1 MNRVV
6 RWVGAC
12 AAVATFAGPH
22 AEAQGGRGVAAS
34 VAGGVLSLSNGL
46 VAATWHVADGR
57 LGDGSWS
64 DPTGRRPLPAL
75 GAAFRI
81 MLARDGS
88 TVQPDRSSSGAGLV
102 SASGAVVASSEMTV
116 TGAPRIEMLAPI
128 GGSSRLVDR
137 FAGKQL
143 VVSLSS
149 PLIPGPVVWR
159 AILREGSAYIRQEVV
174 IGPVAQDLSVTN
186 LALVS
191 THAPGAHV
199 VGSVQGSPAIAG
211 DAFFAVEHPM
221 STCAVTGAEVS
232 CGLARTVP
240 IRAAHSVD
248 VSSVAGIADPSQLRR
263 TFLAYLERERVH
275 PYRPFLHY
283 NSWYDLGYFT
293 PYTESD
299 AVNVISAFGRELV
312 EQRGVVMSSFLFDD
326 GWDSHK
332 TLWKFNDGF
341 PNGFVRVRAAA
352 ERYGAEPG
360 VWMSPFGGYGEPR
373 TERLTYGKQE
383 GFETNA
389 RGFALS
395 GPVYYQRFRDT
406 CLDMIRRFGVNQFK
420 FDGIGRATGVVA
432 GSEFGSDFEAAIHLI
447 RDELRAI
454 KPDIFINLTTGT
466 WPSPFWLDYADS
478 IWRGGEDHSFAGVG
492 TKRQQWITYR
502 DAQTYRNVVQ
512 AGPLFPLSSLMLHGL
527 IYARHA
533 ENLDTDPGD
542 DFTDEVRAYFGTG
555 TELQEMYIT
564 PALLTPK
571 NWDAIAE
578 SAKWAR
584 ANADVLA
591 DTHWIGGDPARLEV
605 YGHAAWT
612 SRLGIVVLRNP
623 SDKPATYALDAGQAF
638 ELPNGAARRYAARSP
653 WREAGGKPAL
663 ILTAGTPAA
672 VTLAPFEVLT
682 LEATPSTLP
691 R

>member
-6 RWVGAC
+6 RWVSASTVVTMVAVLHVGAQS
-12 AAVATFAGPH
+12 GP
-22 AEAQGGRGVAAS
+22 GVTAS
-34 VAGGVLSLSNGL
+34 VARGVLALSNDHI
-46 VAATWHVADGR
+46 AATWHVADGR

-64 DPTGRRPLPAL
+64 DLTGRRSLPPL

-81 MLARDGS
+81 TLARDGS
-88 TVQPDRSSSGAGLV
+88 TLQPDRSSSEAGLI
-102 SASGAVVASSEMTV
+102 SASGTVVASSEMTV
-116 TGAPRIEMLAPI
+116 TGAPRVEILPPN
-128 GGSSRLVDR
+128 GGSSRLADR
-137 FAGKQL
+137 FAGKQI

-159 AILREGSAYIRQEVV
+159 AILREGSAYLRQELV
-174 IGPVAQDLSVTN
+174 IGPLTRDLSVTSV
-186 LALVS
+186 ALVS

-199 VGSVQGSPAIAG
+199 VGSVQGSPVVAA
-211 DAFFAVEHPM
+211 DAFFGVEHPM
-221 STCAVTGAEVS
+221 STCVVAGSEVS
-232 CGLARTVP
+232 CDLARTVP
-240 IRAAHSVD
+240 IRVAHSFD
-248 VSSVAGIADPSQLRR
+248 LSSVAGVADASQLRR
-263 TFLAYLERERVH
+263 AFLTYLERERVH

-293 PYTESD
+293 PYTEHD
-299 AVNVISAFGRELV
+299 AVNVINAFGRELV
-312 EQRGVVMSSFLFDD
+312 EQRGVVLSSFLFDD

-341 PNGFVRVRAAA
+341 PNGFAAVRAAA

-360 VWMSPFGGYGEPR
+360 VWMSPFGGYGDPR

-406 CLDMIRRFGVNQFK
+406 CIDMIRRFGVNQFK
-420 FDGIGRATGVVA
+420 FDGIGRATGVAA

-447 RDELRAI
+447 RDELRAV

-492 TKRQQWITYR
+492 SKRQQWITYR

-512 AGPLFPLSSLMLHGL
+512 AGPLFPLNSLMLHGL
-527 IYARHA
+527 IYAQHA

-555 TELQEMYIT
+555 TALEEMYIT

-571 NWDAIAE
+571 NWDAIAQ

-591 DTHWIGGDPARLEV
+591 DSHWIGGDPARLEV

-612 SRLGIVVLRNP
+612 ARLGIVVLRNP
-623 SDKPATYALDAGQAF
+623 SNAPATYALDPAQAF
-638 ELPNGAARRYAARSP
+638 ELPEGAVSAYAARSP
-653 WREAGGKPAL
+653 WPEDRAKPAL
-663 ILTAGTPAA
+663 MLTAGTPTT

-682 LEATPSTLP
+682 FEAARSTL

>member
-1 MNRVV
+1 MLTLQSAVLAGARRRERSDPMNRVV
-6 RWVGAC
+6 RWASTYGALL
-12 AAVATFAGPH
+12 ASSALQAD
-22 AEAQGGRGVAAS
+22 AQGGRGVTAT
-34 VAGGVLSLSNGL
+34 VTGGVLSLSNNL
-46 VAATWHVADGR
+46 VAATWHVAGGR
-57 LGDGSWS
+57 LGDGTWS
-64 DPTGRRPLPAL
+64 DQTSRRPLPPL
-75 GAAFRI
+75 GSAFRI
-81 MLARDGS
+81 TL
-88 TVQPDRSSSGAGLV
+88 
-102 SASGAVVASSEMTV
+102 ASGVVVTADEMTL
-116 TGAPRIEMLAPI
+116 TGAPRVESLPTN
-128 GGSSRLVDR
+128 GRSSRLADR
-137 FAGKQL
+137 FAGQQL

-149 PLIPGPVVWR
+149 PGIPGPVVWR
-159 AILREGSAYIRQEVV
+159 AMLREGSAYIREELI
-174 IGPVAQDLSVTN
+174 IGPVTQDVSVASIT
-186 LALVS
+186 LVS

-199 VGSVQGSPAIAG
+199 VGSVQGSPVVAAN
-211 DAFFAVEHPM
+211 AFFGVEHPM
-221 STCAVTGAEVS
+221 STCAVTDAEVS

-240 IRAAHSVD
+240 IRRAHVVD
-248 VSSVAGIADPSQLRR
+248 VSAVAGLTDASQLRR
-263 TFLAYLERERVH
+263 SFLAYLERERVH

-293 PYTESD
+293 PYTEHD
-299 AVNVISAFGRELV
+299 AVNVITAFGHELV

-341 PNGFVRVRAAA
+341 PNGFAAVRTAA
-352 ERYGAEPG
+352 ERFGAEPG

-373 TERLTYGKQE
+373 AERLSYGKQE
-383 GFETNA
+383 GFETNE

-447 RDELRAI
+447 RDELRAT

-502 DAQTYRNVVQ
+502 DAETYRNVVQ
-512 AGPLFPLSSLMLHGL
+512 GGPLFPLSSLMLHGL
-527 IYARHA
+527 IYAEHA
-533 ENLDTDPGD
+533 ENLDTDPGH

-564 PALLTPK
+564 PALLTPR
-571 NWDAIAE
+571 NWDAIAQ

-584 ANADVLA
+584 TNADVLA

-623 SDKPATYALDAGQAF
+623 SDKPSTYALDPARAF
-638 ELPNGAARRYAARSP
+638 ELPDGAATTYAARSP
-653 WREAGGKPAL
+653 WPEDRAKPTL
-663 ILTAGTPAA
+663 ILTAGTPAI

-682 LEATPSTLP
+682 LEATRTTSP

>member
-12 AAVATFAGPH
+12 AAVATFAAPH
-22 AEAQGGRGVAAS
+22 AGAQGGPGVAAS

-46 VAATWHVADGR
+46 VAATWPVADGK

-64 DPTGRRPLPAL
+64 DLTTPRQVQPL
-75 GAAFRI
+75 GAPFHI
-81 MLARDGS
+81 TLAGG
-88 TVQPDRSSSGAGLV
+88 TIV
-102 SASGAVVASSEMTV
+102 SASDMAMA
-116 TGAPRIEMLAPI
+116 GAPRVDALSANS
-128 GGSSRLVDR
+128 GSSRLVDR
-137 FAGKQL
+137 FAGWQL

-159 AILREGSAYIRQEVV
+159 AILREGSAYVRQEVT
-174 IGPVAQDLSVTN
+174 IGPVTQDLAVTS

-191 THAPGAHV
+191 VHATGAHV
-199 VGSVQGSPAIAG
+199 VGSVQGSPVVAG
-211 DAFFAVEHPM
+211 DEFFGVEHPM
-221 STCAVTGAEVS
+221 STCAVKDNDIS
-232 CGLARTVP
+232 CALPQTVP
-240 IRAAHSVD
+240 IRTGHTFD
-248 VSSVAGIADPSQLRR
+248 VSSVAGLAEPTQLRR
-263 TFLAYLERERVH
+263 GFLAYLERERVH

-299 AVNVISAFGRELV
+299 AVGVINAFGLELV
-312 EQRGVVMSSFLFDD
+312 RQRGVVMSSFLFDD

-352 ERYGAEPG
+352 ESYGAEPG
-360 VWMSPFGGYGEPR
+360 VWMSPFGGYGDPR

-383 GFETNA
+383 GFETNE

-478 IWRGGEDHSFAGVG
+478 IWRGGEDHSFAGIG
-492 TKRQQWITYR
+492 TKRQQWMTYR

-571 NWDAIAE
+571 NWDALAE

-623 SDKPATYALDAGQAF
+623 SDKPTTYALDAEQAF
-638 ELPNGAARRYAARSP
+638 ELPNGAARRYSARSP
-653 WREAGGKPAL
+653 WREDGGKQAL

-672 VTLAPFEVLT
+672 VRLAPFQVLT
-682 LEATPSTLP
+682 LEATPSTSP